1 MQDLEAQKKK
11 KKSRHQDSLKKTTT
25 TELTMSLW
33 FSGFQLHLPLLTSG
47 EPPTRGLTELS

>member
-1 MQDLEAQKKK
+1 MQDLEAQK

-47 EPPTRGLTELS
+47 EPPTRGLTGLP